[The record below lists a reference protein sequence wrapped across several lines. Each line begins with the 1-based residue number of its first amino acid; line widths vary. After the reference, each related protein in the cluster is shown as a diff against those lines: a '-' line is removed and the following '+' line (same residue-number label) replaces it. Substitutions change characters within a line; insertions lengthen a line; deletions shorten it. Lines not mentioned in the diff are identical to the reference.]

1 MSNNIKVINVY
12 RYNEKDGNKID
23 NYKVDI
29 NETGPMVLDVLNYIK
44 ENFDQSLTFRKS
56 CREGVCGS
64 CSMNIDGE
72 NTLACTKKC
81 NDIDA
86 EEINIYPLPHM
97 TVLKDLVV
105 DLENAFKQYESVKP
119 WLINDNESK
128 ISHDSENIQTPK
140 QRENLNGLVDCIL
153 CFCCST
159 SCPSYWWNG
168 EEGFLGPATLL
179 QVNRFINDSRD
190 TATKQRLEFVD
201 DEMKLYR
208 CHTILNC
215 TQTCPK
221 GLNPAKAI
229 SQIKNKLENEK

>member
-1 MSNNIKVINVY
+1 MPTNIKTINIY
-12 RYNEKDGNKID
+12 RYNEYDGNKID
-23 NYKVDI
+23 TYKIDL
-29 NETGPMVLDVLNYIK
+29 NQAGPMVLDILNYVK
-44 ENFDQSLTFRKS
+44 ENLDHSLAFRKS

-81 NDIDA
+81 NDIEN

-97 TVLKDLVV
+97 HVEKDLVV
-105 DLENAFKQYESVKP
+105 DLENAFKQYASVKP
-119 WLINDNESK
+119 WLINDNTNDNNN
-128 ISHDSENIQTPK
+128 IENIQSIED
-140 QRENLNGLVDCIL
+140 REKLNGHVDCIL

-168 EEGFLGPATLL
+168 EDGFLGPATLL
-179 QVNRFINDSRD
+179 QVNRFIKDSRD
-190 TATKQRLEFVD
+190 TATEERLNFVD

-221 GLNPAKAI
+221 GLNPAKSI
-229 SQIKNKLENEK
+229 SEIKRKIGKE